1 MDRLICRLF
10 GHDAWIESDDTGPYQ
25 HSCVRCGWQHP
36 WHGLDP
42 RADLLEP
49 APLDTPTAVILGL
62 VPRTHGSARTN
73 RGVEAQP
80 RLHGRISRQ
89 LSGGS

>member
-1 MDRLICRLF
+1 MDRLICHLF
-10 GHDAWIESDDTGPYQ
+10 GHDAWIESDEDGPYQ

-49 APLDTPTAVILGL
+49 APVDLQTVLP
-62 VPRTHGSARTN
+62 ARRRARPARSVT
-73 RGVEAQP
+73 EPA
-80 RLHGRISRQ
+80 GRPASRRHPA
-89 LSGGS
+89 SHPAS